1 MWTHKNRNAGG
12 NGKAQQLDYIFAS
25 KDLLDEVD
33 VITGGIQD
41 FPDAWSFSDHA
52 PVVVDFVR

>member
-1 MWTHKNRNAGG
+1 MWTHKNGNAYG
-12 NGKAQQLDYIFAS
+12 NGIAQQLDYIFAS

-33 VITGGIQD
+33 VVAGGIQD
-41 FPDAWSFSDHA
+41 FPDAWSLSDHA